1 MALTLNLT
9 CMLTRPDLV
18 YFLISTW
25 KFEIIEKYLIYVDYL
40 IGAIKGHKINYL
52 IIRSKRYLY
61 QYWMSFF
68 LICEFIL
75 YKTRAC
81 Y

>member
-1 MALTLNLT
+1 
-9 CMLTRPDLV
+9 MLKR
-18 YFLISTW
+18 
-25 KFEIIEKYLIYVDYL
+25 IIEKYLIYVEYL

-68 LICEFIL
+68 SNMWIHFVQN
-75 YKTRAC
+75 TRMLLKENADESLSVHPIVKEKKFGA
-81 Y
+81 

>member
-1 MALTLNLT
+1 
-9 CMLTRPDLV
+9 MLKR
-18 YFLISTW
+18 
-25 KFEIIEKYLIYVDYL
+25 IIEKYLIYVEYL

-68 LICEFIL
+68 SNMWIHFVQN
-75 YKTRAC
+75 TRMLLNENADESLSVHPIVEEKK
-81 Y
+81 YGA

>member
-1 MALTLNLT
+1 
-9 CMLTRPDLV
+9 MLKR
-18 YFLISTW
+18 
-25 KFEIIEKYLIYVDYL
+25 IIEKYLIYVEYL

-68 LICEFIL
+68 SNMWIHFVQN
-75 YKTRAC
+75 TRMLLNENADEGLSVHPIVEEKK
-81 Y
+81 YGA

>member
-1 MALTLNLT
+1 
-9 CMLTRPDLV
+9 MLKR
-18 YFLISTW
+18 
-25 KFEIIEKYLIYVDYL
+25 IIEKYLIYVEYL

-68 LICEFIL
+68 SNMWIHFVQN
-75 YKTRAC
+75 TRMLLKENADESLSVHPIVEEKK
-81 Y
+81 YRA

>member
-1 MALTLNLT
+1 
-9 CMLTRPDLV
+9 MLKR
-18 YFLISTW
+18 
-25 KFEIIEKYLIYVDYL
+25 IIEKYLIYVEYL

-68 LICEFIL
+68 SNMWIHFVQN
-75 YKTRAC
+75 TRKLLKENADESLSVHPIVEEKK
-81 Y
+81 YGA